1 MQERDGIIDGMICQ
15 RHKMPAEG
23 LIQNK
28 EHLNTRYEERRGEEG
43 ASLCI
48 SRWTKETEFSW
59 ALLKL

>member
-1 MQERDGIIDGMICQ
+1 
-15 RHKMPAEG
+15 MPAEG